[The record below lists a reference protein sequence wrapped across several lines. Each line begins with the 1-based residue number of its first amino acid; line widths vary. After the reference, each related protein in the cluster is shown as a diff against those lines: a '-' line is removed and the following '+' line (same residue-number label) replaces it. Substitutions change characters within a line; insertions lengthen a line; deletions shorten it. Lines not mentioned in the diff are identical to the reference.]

1 MYSVFLVDDEVVVRE
16 GIRNSI
22 PWDETEYTLVGEAPD
37 GEMALAILKDIKPD
51 ILITDIRMPFLD
63 GLALA
68 RIVKKTQPWIKIII
82 LSGHDEFSYAQE
94 AISIGVEEYLL
105 KPVSS
110 GSMLECLH
118 KVAGRLDEEKKQ
130 RNDAENLKRRV
141 MSSND
146 IMKEKWLCDLVSGA
160 ASTSSAMEQAREFD
174 VDIVSQVYAVA
185 IAELCCEKTNS
196 TELERAKSIIE
207 SLASASE
214 GILCFS
220 SGVDTITFII
230 KGKDGDT
237 VEESAY
243 SLAQGIKYE
252 TERNTNSLISVGIG
266 SSVNRIGLLPQSWS
280 NAKSALKYLSA
291 TGRNMIAGVND
302 IHPVTDSTHTDFG
315 ADPVAVRL
323 RHATEQDIDCIV
335 EQYSGIL
342 NESGARQGTIAY
354 YLLYDII
361 VAARKLALE
370 FGGSHRDLFPEDLQP
385 GDVSALADSPESF
398 RAEVRRILERIVALR
413 TAREGSGHDSVI
425 QRAKRYIQEHFADP
439 DISLNTV
446 AAEVNYS
453 PNHFSTVFS
462 QESGE
467 TFIEYLTWTRIT
479 RAKQLLAS
487 TSLRSSEVAYEVGY
501 NDPHYFSFLFKK
513 NTGKSPREFRT
524 ETPPGGE

>member
-22 PWDETEYTLVGEAPD
+22 PWDETDYTLVGEAPD

-51 ILITDIRMPFLD
+51 ILVTDIRMPFLD
-63 GLALA
+63 GLELA

-110 GSMLECLH
+110 DSMLECLH
-118 KVAGRLDEEKKQ
+118 KVAYRLDEEKKQ
-130 RNDAENLKRRV
+130 RSDTENLKRRIL
-141 MSSND
+141 SSND

-160 ASTSSAMEQAREFD
+160 ASTSLVVEQARDFGI
-174 VDIVSQVYAVA
+174 DIVSQVYSVT
-185 IAELCCEKTNS
+185 IAELCCEKS
-196 TELERAKSIIE
+196 DSSELERAKSIIE
-207 SLASASE
+207 TLVSASE
-214 GILCFS
+214 DIISFS
-220 SGVDTITFII
+220 SGVDTITFIV
-230 KGKDGDT
+230 KGKDCEM

-243 SLAQGIKYE
+243 SLAQGIKFE
-252 TERNTNSLISVGIG
+252 TERNSNILLSVGIG
-266 SSVNRIGLLPQSWS
+266 SSVNRIGLLPRSWS
-280 NAKSALKYLSA
+280 DAKSALKQLSA
-291 TGRNMIAGVND
+291 TGRNMIASVND
-302 IHPVTDSTHTDFG
+302 IHPETDSAQTHFGTDS
-315 ADPVAVRL
+315 VAVRL
-323 RHATEQDIDCIV
+323 RHVTEQDIDCIV

-342 NESGARQGTIAY
+342 AESGTRQGSIAY

-370 FGGSHRDLFPEDLQP
+370 FGGSHGDIFPDDLQP
-385 GDVSALADSPESF
+385 GDISTLADSLESF
-398 RAEVRRILERIVALR
+398 RSEVRRILERIVALR
-413 TAREGSGHDSVI
+413 TAKEGSAHDSVI

-524 ETPPGGE
+524 EKHSRDE